1 MTTIERYIL
10 KLLLV
15 PAMML
20 PLSLAAADETPQQ
33 QADRAAEQARIA
45 NANAQVAL
53 EAARRAQ
60 EFAAEL
66 GVKLSSSARKA
77 EIIETIQNA

>member
-33 QADRAAEQARIA
+33 QAERAAEQARIA

-53 EAARRAQ
+53 EAHAVPRSLPMQPVARLRRLRKP
-60 EFAAEL
+60 FAVPTRW
-66 GVKLSSSARKA
+66 G
-77 EIIETIQNA
+77 

>member
-60 EFAAEL
+60 EFADAARREAEAAAQAVRRADSL
-66 GVKLSSSARKA
+66 
-77 EIIETIQNA
+77 